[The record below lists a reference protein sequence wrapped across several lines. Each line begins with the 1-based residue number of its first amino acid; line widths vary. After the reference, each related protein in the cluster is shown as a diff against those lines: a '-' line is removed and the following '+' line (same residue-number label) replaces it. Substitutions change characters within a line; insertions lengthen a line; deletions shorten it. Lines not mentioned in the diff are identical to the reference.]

1 MAFDGIV
8 TKSIC
13 TELKNIIGYKIDKIY
28 EPDKNTIILGLYKK
42 SSSLNLLSCISANN
56 YRVHLTKH
64 VYKNPNIA
72 PNFCMLLRKHII
84 GFKIK
89 DIYCKGLERIIFIE
103 LENSDNPDKPIFKKL
118 IIELMGKH
126 SNIILTDLNEVII
139 DSIRHTSTFD
149 NSLRDIYPTCK
160 YIFPKSN
167 KFNFLELSSE
177 NEFYNKIE
185 GLLTDEIANKISKK
199 NDGKNKNNLIANNK
213 LCNRLRMFSMFF
225 YTKKIDNAFV
235 KLYLQI

>member
-13 TELKNIIGYKIDKIY
+13 QELKNIIGYKVDKIY

-42 SSSLNLLSCISANN
+42 SSNLNLLSCISATNC
-56 YRVHLTKH
+56 RIHLTKQE
-64 VYKNPNIA
+64 YKNPSVA
-72 PNFCMLLRKHII
+72 PNFCMLLRKHLI

-89 DIYCKGLERIIFIE
+89 DIYSKGLERVCFIDF
-103 LENSDNPDKPIFKKL
+103 ENSDNPDKPINKKL

-126 SNIILTDLNEVII
+126 GNIILTDSNEIVI

-167 KFNFLELSSE
+167 KFSFLELTGAD
-177 NEFYNKIE
+177 EFYDKIE
-185 GLLTDEIANKISKK
+185 PLLTSEIANKIQLLSTSETS
-199 NDGKNKNNLIANNK
+199 NKAGTPL
-213 LCNRLRMFSMFF
+213 LRRKF
-225 YTKKIDNAFV
+225 K
-235 KLYLQI
+235 